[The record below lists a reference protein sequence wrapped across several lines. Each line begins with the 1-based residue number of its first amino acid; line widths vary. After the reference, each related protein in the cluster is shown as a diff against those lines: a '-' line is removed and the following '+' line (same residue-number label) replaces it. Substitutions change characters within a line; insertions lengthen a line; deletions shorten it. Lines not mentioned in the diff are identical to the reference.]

1 MANPNVQIVIP
12 GDFPLQIQ
20 GSAHLK
26 RLKKHGKV
34 VLYTDLPLSADDK
47 IHRVKDATCILNS
60 RGAVSWPG
68 DVLRQLPKLKMIT
81 ACGIGTDSLDLETA
95 KELGIVVCNVP
106 GKTAL
111 IVAEHAL
118 ALLFAVAKRAWFHT
132 HELKKGRWT
141 RMDNVYLRGKTI
153 GILGAGSI
161 GAATIQLCKAV
172 GMNVIAWTL
181 NPMPERAAE
190 LGVPFVSLEELLQQ
204 SDAISIHLKLTDRS
218 RGLIGERE
226 FKLMKPGAFL
236 INTARGAIVDTN
248 ALVGALQYGSL
259 GGAGLDV
266 FDQEP
271 LPGDHPL
278 LNCAQIV
285 LTPHVAD
292 QNPEGTEILNAGAV
306 DNVIAFFEGKPQN
319 RVA

>member
-1 MANPNVQIVIP
+1 IP

-20 GSAHLK
+20 GSPHLE
-26 RLKKHGKV
+26 RLRKYGEV
-34 VLYTDLPLSADDK
+34 VLYTDLPASAEEK
-47 IHRVKDATCILNS
+47 VRRAKDATCILNS

-81 ACGIGTDSLDLETA
+81 ACGIGTDTLDLNAA
-95 KELGIVVCNVP
+95 KELGIAVCNVP
-106 GKTAL
+106 GKTAF

-153 GILGAGSI
+153 GIIGTGSI
-161 GAATIQLCKAV
+161 GAAMIQLCNAV
-172 GMNVIAWTL
+172 GMKVIAWTL
-181 NPMPERAAE
+181 HPTPERAAE

-218 RGLIGERE
+218 RGLIGDRE

-236 INTARGAIVDTN
+236 VNTARGAIVETE
-248 ALVGALQYGSL
+248 ALIAALQYGQL

-271 LPGDHPL
+271 LPGDDPL

-292 QNPEGTEILNAGAV
+292 QNPEGTELLNAGAV
-306 DNVIAFFEGKPQN
+306 DNVIAFLEGEPQN
-319 RVA
+319 RVV

>member
-1 MANPNVQIVIP
+1 M
-12 GDFPLQIQ
+12 
-20 GSAHLK
+20 S
-26 RLKKHGKV
+26 
-34 VLYTDLPLSADDK
+34 
-47 IHRVKDATCILNS
+47 
-60 RGAVSWPG
+60 
-68 DVLRQLPKLKMIT
+68 
-81 ACGIGTDSLDLETA
+81 
-95 KELGIVVCNVP
+95 
-106 GKTAL
+106 
-111 IVAEHAL
+111 
-118 ALLFAVAKRAWFHT
+118 
-132 HELKKGRWT
+132 
-141 RMDNVYLRGKTI
+141 
-153 GILGAGSI
+153 
-161 GAATIQLCKAV
+161 
-172 GMNVIAWTL
+172 
-181 NPMPERAAE
+181 
-190 LGVPFVSLEELLQQ
+190 FVSLEELLQQ

-306 DNVIAFFEGKPQN
+306 DNVIAFLEGKPQN
-319 RVA
+319 RVV

>member
-1 MANPNVQIVIP
+1 MASDDLKIVIP
-12 GDFPLQIQ
+12 GDDPRQIR
-20 GSAHLK
+20 GSPHLK
-26 RLKKHGKV
+26 RLKKFGKV
-34 VLYTDLPLSADDK
+34 VLHADHPGSAEEK
-47 IHRVKDATCILNS
+47 VNRAKDAMCILNS

-81 ACGIGTDSLDLETA
+81 ACGIGTDTIDLEAA
-95 KELGIVVCNVP
+95 KELGIIVCNVP
-106 GKTAL
+106 GKTAF

-153 GILGAGSI
+153 GIIGTGSI
-161 GAATIQLCKAV
+161 GAAMVQLSKAI
-172 GMNVIAWTL
+172 GMNVVAWTF
-181 NPMPERAAE
+181 NPTPERAAE
-190 LGVPFVSLEELLQQ
+190 LGVPFVSFEELLQQ
-204 SDAISIHLKLTDRS
+204 SDAISIHLKLTERS
-218 RGLIGERE
+218 RGLIGDRE

-236 INTARGAIVDTN
+236 VNTARGAIVDTN
-248 ALVGALQYGSL
+248 ALVAALQYGGL

-266 FDQEP
+266 FDEEP

-278 LNCAQIV
+278 LNCAQIA

-306 DNVIAFFEGKPQN
+306 DNVIAFLEGKPQN
-319 RVA
+319 RVV